1 MSATNADV
9 TITYEKSV
17 SLPACVL
24 RQADIEQVIERV
36 TAGVDAS
43 DVALFL
49 GVETR
54 LHEQAIRA
62 HTVAGLYRAGLPD
75 KLSNLTLT
83 LTLRDRRVRLAFRPI
98 GTHLFVSGG
107 DPTWV
112 EGTAVRVAACARAK
126 KARLSLLY
134 RRDVLSTLL
143 GLTALLLIVPFLR
156 LLIIGHS
163 PPAIDLLPGY
173 ALMALMVIVV
183 TFTPSPVV
191 ARARGRRIR
200 DSIVRNTIALVIV
213 LGSALALLVVK
224 NDAATVATTVLALAT
239 FLTAVVQT
247 LVAIYKD

>member
-1 MSATNADV
+1 MSATNADI

-43 DVALFL
+43 DAALFL
-49 GVETR
+49 RVETR

-62 HTVAGLYRAGLPD
+62 HTADGLYHAGLPD
-75 KLSNLTLT
+75 KLSN

-191 ARARGRRIR
+191 VRARGRRIR